1 MNEDALTRFPT
12 QEQVTD
18 DLQSVFRG
26 AIRLALESLLEEEL
40 RELVGASRYERTSA
54 RRDRRN
60 GSYLRRMLT
69 THGYLDVSV
78 PRTREG
84 GATGEVLGRY
94 RRRTSEIDDAITAA
108 YVNGVSTRGVGRVTE
123 ALLGEKVS
131 RSSVSRVTKQLE
143 GQVESL
149 RSAPIAEPISYLYL
163 DATFLDARWA
173 RSVENVSALVAYGI
187 GPDGKRRLLGVTI
200 GAEESEASWT
210 DLLEQLLGRGLS
222 GTRLVISDAHAGLR
236 AAVRRLLPE
245 VPHQRC
251 TVHLTRN
258 ITAKV
263 PVRLRPR
270 VAKLVVE
277 VLHAPS
283 LTEAKKRLR
292 AFQDGLG
299 AQVPEAAK
307 CLAAGFSAATLY
319 YAFPEAHWKRI
330 RSTNGIERLNTEI
343 KRRIKSI
350 GAFPDRASALRLVT
364 AVCLQTTEIWSD
376 RRYVDVSLLGNEADS
391 QAA

>member
-1 MNEDALTRFPT
+1 MSNDAPTPFPT
-12 QEQVTD
+12 QEEVTL

-40 RELVGASRYERTSA
+40 RELVGAGRYERTTA
-54 RRDRRN
+54 RRDQRN

-69 THGYLDVSV
+69 TYGYLDVTV
-78 PRTREG
+78 PRARE
-84 GATGEVLGRY
+84 ATGGEVLGRY
-94 RRRTSEIDDAITAA
+94 KRRTNEIDDAITAV

-131 RSSVSRVTKQLE
+131 RSTVSRVTKQLE
-143 GQVESL
+143 EQVESL
-149 RSAPIAEPISYLYL
+149 RKAPIDEKISYLYL

-173 RSVENVSALVAYGI
+173 RSVENVAALVAYGI
-187 GPDGKRRLLGVTI
+187 DPDGKRRLLAVTI
-200 GAEESEASWT
+200 GAQESEASWT
-210 DLLEQLLGRGLS
+210 DLLQQLLSRGLD
-222 GTRLVISDAHAGLR
+222 GVCLVISDDHAGLK

-258 ITAKV
+258 VTDRTPK
-263 PVRLRPR
+263 RLRPR
-270 VAKLVVE
+270 VIKAVLA
-277 VLHAPS
+277 VLHAAS
-283 LTEAKKRLR
+283 LVEAKRELR
-292 AFQDGLG
+292 TFQEGLG
-299 AQVPEAAK
+299 AQVPEAAA
-307 CLAAGFSAATLY
+307 CLASGFAAATQH
-319 YAFPEAHWKRI
+319 YAFPAEHWKRI

-376 RRYVDVSLLGNEADS
+376 RRYVDVSLLNDAAND

>member
-1 MNEDALTRFPT
+1 MSNDAPMPFPT
-12 QEQVTD
+12 QEEVTV

-26 AIRLALESLLEEEL
+26 AIRMALESLLEEEL
-40 RELVGASRYERTSA
+40 RELVGAGRYERTTA
-54 RRDRRN
+54 RRDQRN

-69 THGYLDVSV
+69 THGYLDVTV
-78 PRTREG
+78 PRSRE
-84 GATGEVLGRY
+84 ASAGEVLGRY
-94 RRRTSEIDDAITAA
+94 KRRTSEIDDFITSA
-108 YVNGVSTRGVGRVTE
+108 YVNGVSTRGVGRVSE
-123 ALLGEKVS
+123 ALLGENVS
-131 RSSVSRVTKQLE
+131 RSTVSRVTKQLE
-143 GQVESL
+143 EQVESL
-149 RSAPIAEPISYLYL
+149 RKGPIDEPISYLYL

-173 RSVENVSALVAYGI
+173 RSVENVAALVAYGI

-200 GAEESEASWT
+200 GAQESEASWT
-210 DLLEQLLGRGLS
+210 DLLQQLLSRGLD
-222 GTRLVISDAHAGLR
+222 GVCLVISDDHAGLK

-258 ITAKV
+258 VSDKTPK
-263 PVRLRPR
+263 RLRPR
-270 VAKLVVE
+270 VIKAVLA
-277 VLHAPS
+277 VLHAAS
-283 LTEAKKRLR
+283 LAEAKKELR
-292 AFQDGLG
+292 TFQEGLG
-299 AQVPEAAK
+299 AQVPEAAV
-307 CLAAGFSAATLY
+307 CLAGGFAAATQH
-319 YAFPEAHWKRI
+319 YAFPQEHWKRI

-376 RRYVDVSLLGNEADS
+376 RRYLDMSLLNHTAND

>member
-1 MNEDALTRFPT
+1 MDNDAPTPFPT
-12 QEQVTD
+12 QEEVTV

-26 AIRLALESLLEEEL
+26 AIRMALESLLEEEL
-40 RELVGASRYERTSA
+40 RELVGAGRYERTTA
-54 RRDRRN
+54 RRDQRN

-69 THGYLDVSV
+69 TYGYLDVTV
-78 PRTREG
+78 PRARE
-84 GATGEVLGRY
+84 ATGGEVLGRY
-94 RRRTSEIDDAITAA
+94 KRRTNEIDEAITAV

-131 RSSVSRVTKQLE
+131 RSTVSRVTKQLE
-143 GQVESL
+143 EQVESL
-149 RSAPIAEPISYLYL
+149 RKAPIDEKISYLYL

-173 RSVENVSALVAYGI
+173 RSVENVAALVAYGI
-187 GPDGKRRLLGVTI
+187 DPDGKRRLLAVTI
-200 GAEESEASWT
+200 GAQESEASWT
-210 DLLEQLLGRGLS
+210 DLLQQLLSRGLD
-222 GTRLVISDAHAGLR
+222 GVCLVISDDHAGLK

-258 ITAKV
+258 VTDKT
-263 PVRLRPR
+263 PKRLRPR
-270 VAKLVVE
+270 VIKAVLA
-277 VLHAPS
+277 VLHAAS
-283 LTEAKKRLR
+283 LAEAKKELR
-292 AFQDGLG
+292 TFQEGLG
-299 AQVPEAAK
+299 AQVPEAAA
-307 CLAAGFSAATLY
+307 CLAGGFAAATQH
-319 YAFPEAHWKRI
+319 YAFPEEHWKRI

-376 RRYVDVSLLGNEADS
+376 RRYVDVNLLNDAAND

>member
-1 MNEDALTRFPT
+1 MSNDAPMPFPT
-12 QEQVTD
+12 QEEVTV

-26 AIRLALESLLEEEL
+26 AIRMALESLLEEEL
-40 RELVGASRYERTSA
+40 RELVGAGRYERTTA
-54 RRDRRN
+54 RRDQRN

-69 THGYLDVSV
+69 THGYLDVTV
-78 PRTREG
+78 PRSRE
-84 GATGEVLGRY
+84 ASAGEVLGRY
-94 RRRTSEIDDAITAA
+94 KRRTSEIDDFITSA
-108 YVNGVSTRGVGRVTE
+108 YVNGVSTRGVGRVSE
-123 ALLGEKVS
+123 ALLGENVS
-131 RSSVSRVTKQLE
+131 RSTVSRVTKQLE
-143 GQVESL
+143 EQVESL
-149 RSAPIAEPISYLYL
+149 RKGPIDEPISYLYL

-173 RSVENVSALVAYGI
+173 RSVENVAALVAYGI

-200 GAEESEASWT
+200 GAQESEASWT
-210 DLLEQLLGRGLS
+210 DLLQQLLSRGLD
-222 GTRLVISDAHAGLR
+222 GVCLVISDDHAGLK

-258 ITAKV
+258 VSDKTPK
-263 PVRLRPR
+263 RLRPR
-270 VAKLVVE
+270 VIKAVLA

-283 LTEAKKRLR
+283 LGEAKKQLR
-292 AFQDGLG
+292 TFQDGLG
-299 AQVPEAAK
+299 AQVPEAAA
-307 CLAAGFSAATLY
+307 CLASGFAAATQH
-319 YAFPEAHWKRI
+319 YAFPQEHWKRI

-376 RRYVDVSLLGNEADS
+376 RRYLDVSLLDHEADE